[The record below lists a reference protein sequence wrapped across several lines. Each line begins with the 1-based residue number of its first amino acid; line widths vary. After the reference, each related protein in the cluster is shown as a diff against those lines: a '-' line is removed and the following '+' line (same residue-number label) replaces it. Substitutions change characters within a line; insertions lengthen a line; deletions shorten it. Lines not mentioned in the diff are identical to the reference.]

1 MRYPKPTP
9 FVEKELRL
17 SGKFS
22 FEMLR
27 NIYNLYTPVRKK
39 IFTQYFDD
47 NKYNLLK
54 NGIAL
59 RKRSENNSTLLE
71 LKIDRGHGK
80 SLEWVSDITN
90 INSQGFIHYNF
101 QDLPIEETLKEK
113 RLVPQNLPFQKI
125 VKQSTKVFQTEI
137 LRTTWVANYKG
148 SIFTIC
154 FDEGKI
160 LCQTREQ
167 LINEIEI
174 EVQQDE
180 KNLLLEF
187 FGNLWAKLPNSF
199 YQGRS
204 KALRGFEL
212 RKNQQLT
219 FRVIK
224 KQKTISTISFQ
235 KIKTDLMSTVTV
247 LDYFSCLFCE
257 NGGKSP
263 VNCLRYS
270 LLEMKTFLL
279 FVFGASSIFNKK
291 QLRAIIRNI
300 HRMERSISSTQKKGN
315 NYHTVNIFQLYKS
328 HTDLLLSLY
337 RFAETLNKFFGLNR

>member
-1 MRYPKPTP
+1 MKYPKPKP
-9 FVEKELRL
+9 FVEKELRI

-22 FEMLR
+22 FEMLK
-27 NIYNLYTPVRKK
+27 NINNLYTPVRKK
-39 IFTQYFDD
+39 IVTQYFDD

-59 RKRSENNSTLLE
+59 RKRSEKKSTLLE
-71 LKIDRGHGK
+71 LKIHRGQGK
-80 SLEWVSDITN
+80 SLEWASDITKN
-90 INSQGFIHYNF
+90 NSQGFIHYNF
-101 QDLPIEETLKEK
+101 QDLPIEKTLKEK

-125 VKQSTKVFQTEI
+125 VKQSNKVFQTDI
-137 LRTTWVANYKG
+137 LRTTWTTNYKG

-174 EVQQDE
+174 EVRQDE
-180 KNLLLEF
+180 ENLLLEF
-187 FGNLWAKLPNSF
+187 FGNLWAKLPASF

-212 RKNQQLT
+212 RENQQLT

-224 KQKTISTISFQ
+224 KQKTISTISFK
-235 KIKTDLMSTVTV
+235 KIKTELMGAIAV

-257 NGGKSP
+257 KCGKSP
-263 VNCLRYS
+263 VNLLKNS
-270 LLEMKTFLL
+270 LLEVKAFLL
-279 FVFGASSIFNKK
+279 FILGASSIFDKER
-291 QLRAIIRNI
+291 LRAIIRTI
-300 HRMERSISSTQKKGN
+300 HRMERIISSAQRKGN
-315 NYHTVNIFQLYKS
+315 LCYPADIFKLYKS
-328 HTDLLLSLY
+328 HTNLLLSLY
-337 RFAETLNKFFGLNR
+337 KFAETLNKFSGLNR

>member
-1 MRYPKPTP
+1 MKYLKP

-27 NIYNLYTPVRKK
+27 NINNLYTPVRKK
-39 IFTQYFDD
+39 IVTQYFDD

-59 RKRSENNSTLLE
+59 RKRSEEKSTLLE
-71 LKIDRGHGK
+71 LKIDRGQGK
-80 SLEWVSDITN
+80 SLEWASDITKN
-90 INSQGFIHYNF
+90 NSQGFINYNF
-101 QDLPIEETLKEK
+101 QDLPIEEILKEK
-113 RLVPQNLPFQKI
+113 KLVPQNLPFQEI
-125 VKQSTKVFQTEI
+125 VKQSNKVFQTDI
-137 LRTTWVANYKG
+137 LRTIWAANYKG
-148 SIFTIC
+148 SIFTVC

-160 LCQTREQ
+160 FCQTREQ
-167 LINEIEI
+167 SINEIEI

-224 KQKTISTISFQ
+224 KQKPISTISFQ
-235 KIKTDLMSTVTV
+235 KIKTDLMSAIAV

-263 VNCLRYS
+263 VNCLRNS
-270 LLEMKTFLL
+270 LLEIKNLLL

-291 QLRAIIRNI
+291 QLRSIIRNI
-300 HRMERSISSTQKKGN
+300 HRMEKSIGLTEKKGDI
-315 NYHTVNIFQLYKS
+315 YHTVNIFQLYKF
-328 HTDLLLSLY
+328 HTDLLLSLHK
-337 RFAETLNKFFGLNR
+337 FAETLNKFSGLNR